1 MIGLQNVVLSIMRV
15 LSDSVLRSTYLTL
28 FLLTSL
34 TSISSA
40 CPFCGPVETPLSYSI
55 ARSSDLAIGESLTEA
70 VANRQGQRRQSF
82 SLLSRIRLTSSG
94 KKTLSIEPPVP
105 TVEAAVETSFSGTAL
120 LFNLPAV
127 GWTAR
132 AADEMLLG
140 YVLQAPLFKQKIFKK
155 KNRLEWFAQ
164 WLDHPNSAISTDA
177 YAEFALAP
185 FQEVRDSAHAFSP
198 EGVIDHLNDLSLQP
212 QRRGFYGIVAGVL
225 AHGSSKEDQSACTK
239 ALLRAITEQ
248 QSNDFQVGLDGII
261 AGLFIALGERAL
273 PILERQGLF
282 EDEASPVNQRHLL
295 QALRFCWE
303 YPSDTI
309 PRTEVTVITRR
320 VLTVPHLTREVIVDL
335 SRYQDWNSR
344 NQIVA
349 TWDTLGADDPL
360 IRPAIVG
367 YLLACP
373 TEKSAS
379 LLAQLRDKN
388 MELFDKA
395 RQAAAIPFPA
405 AAP

>member
-1 MIGLQNVVLSIMRV
+1 MRV
-15 LSDSVLRSTYLTL
+15 LSDSVLRSTSSTL

-40 CPFCGPVETPLSYSI
+40 CPFCGPVETPISYSI

-82 SLLSRIRLTSSG
+82 SLLSRILLTSSG
-94 KKTLSIEPPVP
+94 KQTLSIEPPVP
-105 TVEAAVETSFSGTAL
+105 PVEAAVETSFSGTAL

-132 AADEMLLG
+132 TADEMFLG
-140 YVLQAPLFKQKIFKK
+140 YVLQTPLFKQAIFNKK
-155 KNRLEWFAQ
+155 TRLEWFAQ

-198 EGVIDHLNDLSLQP
+198 EGVIDHLNNLSLQP

-225 AHGSSKEDQSACTK
+225 AHGSSKEEQSSCTK
-239 ALLRAITEQ
+239 ALIRAITKQ

-282 EDEASPVNQRHLL
+282 DNDASPVDQRHLL

-303 YPSDTI
+303 YPSDTV
-309 PRTEVTVITRR
+309 PRTEVILITRK
-320 VLTVPHLTREVIVDL
+320 LLPVPHLTPEVIVDL
-335 SRYQDWNSR
+335 SRYMDWDFR

-349 TWDTLGADDPL
+349 MWDTLGGEGPL
-360 IRPAIVG
+360 IRPAIIG

-373 TEKSAS
+373 SEKSAS
-379 LLAQLRDKN
+379 LLAQLREKN
-388 MELFDKA
+388 FELFEKA
-395 RQAAAIPFPA
+395 QQAAAIPFPA